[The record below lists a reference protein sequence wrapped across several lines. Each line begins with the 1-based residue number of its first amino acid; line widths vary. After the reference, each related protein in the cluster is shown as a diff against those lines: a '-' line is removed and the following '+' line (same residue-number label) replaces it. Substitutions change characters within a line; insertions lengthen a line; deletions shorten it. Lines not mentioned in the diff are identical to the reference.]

1 MFHRY
6 QRLRVKEHSFL
17 SMHHRIQ
24 QQRNRAGRSEMKVF
38 LCYDVSYDYC
48 NTYKNVAKVVADED
62 NAISWCDEIKH
73 TECEWREYSEEDV
86 EI

>member
-1 MFHRY
+1 
-6 QRLRVKEHSFL
+6 
-17 SMHHRIQ
+17 
-24 QQRNRAGRSEMKVF
+24 MKVF